1 LRIGFALGANTNDAG
16 EAVNGPSVDVPI
28 DARTIR
34 VVVDRVIDGYSLTV
48 SITSG
53 ERSRVLAETTVST
66 FDEAEK
72 IARAQATDNGFPWDK
87 VAVICR

>member
-1 LRIGFALGANTNDAG
+1 MTIANAG
-16 EAVNGPSVDVPI
+16 EAVNGPGLDAPI
-28 DARTIR
+28 DARTLR

-48 SITSG
+48 SMTVG
-53 ERSRVLAETTVST
+53 KLTRVLTETTVST

-72 IARAQATDNGFPWDK
+72 IARAEATGNGFPWDK

>member
-1 LRIGFALGANTNDAG
+1 M
-16 EAVNGPSVDVPI
+16 NGPSLDAPI

-34 VVVDRVIDGYSLTV
+34 VVDDRVIDGYSLTV
-48 SITSG
+48 SMTVG
-53 ERSRVLAETTVST
+53 KLTRALTETTVST

-72 IARAQATDNGFPWDK
+72 IARAKASDNGFSWEK

>member
-1 LRIGFALGANTNDAG
+1 MGFALGANTNDAG
-16 EAVNGPSVDVPI
+16 EAVNGPSVNMPI
-28 DARTIR
+28 DARIIR

-48 SITSG
+48 SIISG
-53 ERSRVLAETTVST
+53 ERTRVVTETTVST

-72 IARAQATDNGFPWDK
+72 IARARAAENGFPWDK